1 MDKFKLPKENL
12 WGQHLVID
20 LGNCNRDAVSS
31 RDTIQEFCAELV
43 KSIEMVAY
51 GEPIIEHFA
60 THLPSAAGYSL
71 VQLIETS
78 NISAH
83 FVELTGDAYIDILS
97 CAEFEESTA
106 IAVCVKY
113 FSPDIVNPTV
123 LYRGV

>member
-43 KSIEMVAY
+43 KSIGMVAY

-60 THLPSAAGYSL
+60 THLPTAAGYSL

-83 FVELTGDAYIDILS
+83 FAELTGDAYVDIFS
-97 CAEFEESTA
+97 CAEFDESIA

-113 FSPDIVNPTV
+113 FSPTVINHLV